1 MYDIGIIGAGPSG
14 LFVPFIAGM
23 KGLSC
28 IIFDALEFTGGQCT
42 ALYPEKPIY
51 DIPAIPQIL
60 ATDLVKNLEEQSA
73 RFKPEICLLESITG
87 YYKEGDIFILQT
99 SKNREFK
106 VKSIIIASGGGKFM
120 PNRPPLEGIAD
131 YEGKSVFYSVKEK
144 AIFKNKKVVIAG
156 GGDSAV
162 DWAISLS
169 EVASKVY
176 FVHRRD
182 KFKASTESVAILEEL
197 AEDGKIEFVI
207 PFQLESLEG
216 ENGNLKAVNLFSLN
230 GEKKQIEADFL
241 LPFFG
246 LMTDNSMIKT
256 FGVESEN
263 GFIKVEPSTMQTSI
277 KGIYAVGDSAY
288 YKNKLKLILT
298 SFTEGAHAVY
308 DIKKTIYPEALE
320 KFEYSTTMFNK

>member
-1 MYDIGIIGAGPSG
+1 MHDIGIIGAGPSG

-28 IIFDALEFTGGQCT
+28 IIFESLEFVGGQCT

-51 DIPAIPQIL
+51 DIPAMPQIL
-60 ATDLVKNLEEQSA
+60 ASDLVENLKEQSA
-73 RFKPEICLLESITG
+73 RFNPQIMLEESIIS
-87 YYKEGDIFILQT
+87 YKKEGDIFVLQT
-99 SKNREFK
+99 SKQREFK
-106 VKSIIIASGGGKFM
+106 VKSIIIATGGGRFT
-120 PNRPPLEGIAD
+120 PNRPPLKSIQE
-131 YEGKSVFYSVKEK
+131 YEGKSVFYAVKNK
-144 AIFKNKKVVIAG
+144 SIFEGKKVVIAG

-162 DWAISLS
+162 DWALSLC

-182 KFKASTESVAILEEL
+182 KFKASIESVGMLEEM
-197 AEDGKIEFVI
+197 AEDGKLEFVI

-216 ENGNLKAVNLFSLN
+216 ENGFLKAVNLFALN
-230 GEKKQIEADFL
+230 GEKKRIEADFL

-246 LMTDNSMIKT
+246 LMTDNTLAKT
-256 FGVESEN
+256 FNLEEADTL
-263 GFIKVEPSTMQTSI
+263 IKVEQSTMQTSV
-277 KGIYAVGDSAY
+277 KGIYAIGDIAH

-308 DIKKTIYPEALE
+308 DIKKSIYPDVVE
-320 KFEYSTTMFNK
+320 KFEYSTTMFK

>member
-1 MYDIGIIGAGPSG
+1 
-14 LFVPFIAGM
+14 
-23 KGLSC
+23 
-28 IIFDALEFTGGQCT
+28 
-42 ALYPEKPIY
+42 
-51 DIPAIPQIL
+51 
-60 ATDLVKNLEEQSA
+60 
-73 RFKPEICLLESITG
+73 
-87 YYKEGDIFILQT
+87 
-99 SKNREFK
+99 
-106 VKSIIIASGGGKFM
+106 M
-120 PNRPPLEGIAD
+120 PNRPPLTGITD
-131 YEGKSVFYSVKEK
+131 YEGKSLFYSVKEK

-182 KFKASTESVAILEEL
+182 KFKASTESVAILEEF
-197 AEDGKIEFVI
+197 AEDGKLEFVI

-216 ENGNLKAVNLFSLN
+216 ENGNLKAVHLFALD
-230 GEKKQIEADFL
+230 GEKRRIEADFL

-246 LMTDNSMIKT
+246 LMTDNSIIKT
-256 FGVESEN
+256 FGVEAEN

-277 KGIYAVGDSAY
+277 KGIYAVGDAAHY
-288 YKNKLKLILT
+288 TNKLKLILT